1 MAPPKRFI
9 GRCKSQILHGN
20 SCSIECSRVF
30 WGFSHLSAL
39 WEHHASI
46 CWREVRLPMRT
57 TPIDDDPSGP
67 IDVVI
72 LVSCWSDWHNEEV
85 LTCRMFVSRFIP
97 PPPPSSSSPWCGVS
111 IQENVTEKCGLETWK
126 KRALMHVT
134 TSALRWKGPAGGFSS
149 NGAVGQTRCFSG
161 GEDLEHCPSGWSR
174 GFYSLNIFFYFMLHG
189 DPSRIHGFIF
199 FIHLPASSD
208 FRPRRTTV
216 YLNNVSVFISD
227 EEAV

>member
-1 MAPPKRFI
+1 M
-9 GRCKSQILHGN
+9 QISDSAWKQLFHWVQQ
-20 SCSIECSRVF
+20 SF
-30 WGFSHLSAL
+30 LGFSHLSAL
-39 WEHHASI
+39 WEQHASI

-57 TPIDDDPSGP
+57 TPIDDDRSGP

-72 LVSCWSDWHNEEV
+72 LVSCCILSWSGVTDTMRKFLPAGCLCPGSFHH
-85 LTCRMFVSRFIP
+85 LLPLLP
-97 PPPPSSSSPWCGVS
+97 PLVRRLD
-111 IQENVTEKCGLETWK
+111 TRKCNRKMWLGDIK